1 MSFQKDFLWGA
12 AAASYQVEGAYQED
26 GKGLNIWDVYTREPG
41 HVAFNENGDVACDHY
56 HRFKEDVALMKQIG
70 LKAYRLSISWT
81 RVIPNGTGEVNPAGI
96 AFYNALIDELL
107 AAGIEPLVTIFHWD
121 YPYALHCRGGWLNP
135 ASSDWFEAYTRV
147 LVDSFSDRV
156 RYWMTINEPQVF
168 ITDGYK
174 NGNFAPFMKHPD
186 GDLIRMTHNVLL
198 AHGKAVRTIR
208 AHAKRTPIVGF
219 APTGP
224 CVVPASNAPEDIE
237 RARAASFD
245 FNRNNYTSSNAWW
258 GDPIVLGHYSPRAY
272 ELFGDLMPKEN
283 PEEMALISQKLDFY
297 GANIY
302 WSMQGGE
309 LGTTLTGCPKSNLAW
324 PLTPD
329 VMYWSIRFLHERYQL
344 PLMITENG
352 MAGHDWVALDGKVHD
367 PDRIDYLTR
376 YLRSCKRA
384 VEEGLPLIGYMHWS
398 IMDNFEW
405 ARGYDQRFGL
415 IHVDYGTQKRTLKDS
430 AYWYASVIAENGENL

>member
-1 MSFQKDFLWGA
+1 
-12 AAASYQVEGAYQED
+12 
-26 GKGLNIWDVYTREPG
+26 
-41 HVAFNENGDVACDHY
+41 
-56 HRFKEDVALMKQIG
+56 
-70 LKAYRLSISWT
+70 
-81 RVIPNGTGEVNPAGI
+81 
-96 AFYNALIDELL
+96 
-107 AAGIEPLVTIFHWD
+107 
-121 YPYALHCRGGWLNP
+121 
-135 ASSDWFEAYTRV
+135 
-147 LVDSFSDRV
+147 
-156 RYWMTINEPQVF
+156 
-168 ITDGYK
+168 
-174 NGNFAPFMKHPD
+174 
-186 GDLIRMTHNVLL
+186 
-198 AHGKAVRTIR
+198 
-208 AHAKRTPIVGF
+208 
-219 APTGP
+219 
-224 CVVPASNAPEDIE
+224 
-237 RARAASFD
+237 
-245 FNRNNYTSSNAWW
+245 
-258 GDPIVLGHYSPRAY
+258 
-272 ELFGDLMPKEN
+272 MPKEN

-329 VMYWSIRFLHERYQL
+329 VMYWSIRFLHERYHL

-430 AYWYASVIAENGENL
+430 AYWYATVIAENGENL